1 LVFENVNLKSLKRQE
16 AETMNEYH
24 FPELEEASTPPG
36 SLKQDW
42 HDIMEALALMARL
55 IFGG

>member
-1 LVFENVNLKSLKRQE
+1 MR
-16 AETMNEYH
+16 AETMDKYH
-24 FPELEEASTPPG
+24 FPELEESTTPPG

-42 HDIMEALALMARL
+42 HDIMEALALMFRL